1 MSERT
6 VRVGPEGLPGTWS
19 VPARCRGVVMFV
31 HGSGSSR
38 LSPRNRQVAA
48 VLQQVGLATLLFD
61 LLHEAEAAD
70 RTKVFDI
77 ALLTRRVRHALDWL
91 ADQPEARGRPLGLF
105 GASTGAAAA
114 LCAAAERPAQVA
126 SVVSRGGRC
135 DLAGAALDR
144 VQAPT
149 LLLIGAADTVV
160 LRLNRE
166 ALRRLPG
173 VKRLEVVP
181 EASHLFEEPGAL
193 EAVAHLAADWFLRH
207 AAPAQATA

>member
-77 ALLTRRVRHALDWL
+77 ALLTRRVRQALDWL